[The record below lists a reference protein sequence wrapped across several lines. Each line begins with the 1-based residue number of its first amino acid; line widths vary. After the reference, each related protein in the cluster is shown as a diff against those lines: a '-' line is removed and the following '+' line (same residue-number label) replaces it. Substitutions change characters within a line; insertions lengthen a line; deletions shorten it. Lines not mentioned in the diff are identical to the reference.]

1 MIPFILG
8 QMTRQINVYEAMEYI
23 QMETLRKL
31 KKRNQLIINRLGVQI
46 SFEGID
52 WKEWWIDFQ

>member
-1 MIPFILG
+1 
-8 QMTRQINVYEAMEYI
+8 MTRQINVYEAMEYI

-52 WKEWWIDFQ
+52 WKEWWRDFQ